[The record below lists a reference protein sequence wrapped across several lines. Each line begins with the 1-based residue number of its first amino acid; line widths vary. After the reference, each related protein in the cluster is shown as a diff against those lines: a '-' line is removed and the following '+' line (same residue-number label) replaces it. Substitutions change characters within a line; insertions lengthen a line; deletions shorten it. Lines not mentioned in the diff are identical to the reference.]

1 MKASDRSKPSG
12 KEYNKMNFADRL
24 IELRKGLGLTQ
35 EDLADRVGVSRQSVS
50 KWETGESL
58 PDMVKL
64 VQLADVLGV
73 STDALSGRV
82 PVKETSEAEKNAGSV
97 QIKKASGQ
105 KASLIAAAAAVAVT
119 LGICLLAVLTRPH
132 WIDSPDSWARIN
144 KVLLSPIVD
153 SYLIPAACAM
163 FLALTLG
170 KKMRLFLCCLFT
182 LMELLIY
189 GFFHAY
195 AGGLNGSLVTIILN
209 MSSLLLRVIPVW
221 FAAVT
226 VLGFMEKTPFIWIGG
241 ILGFLLYPVLMPLA
255 MTAFYDTQAAITCL
269 NVVSYGT
276 IIIIAGLGIWDLA
289 TSSGKKEKKDPA
301 DRSADSREA
310 AS

>member
-58 PDMVKL
+58 PDMAKL

-97 QIKKASGQ
+97 QKKASGQ
-105 KASLIAAAAAVAVT
+105 KASLIAAASAVALT

-132 WIDSPDSWARIN
+132 WIDSPDSWAKIN

-163 FLALTLG
+163 FLALTLV
-170 KKMRLFLCCLFT
+170 KKMRLCLCCLFT

-189 GFFHAY
+189 GCFRAFN
-195 AGGLNGSLVTIILN
+195 GGLNGGLGTIVLN

-226 VLGFMEKTPFIWIGG
+226 VLGFKEKTPPIWIGG
-241 ILGFLLYPVLMPLA
+241 ILGSLLYPVLMPLA
-255 MTAFYDTQAAITCL
+255 MTVFYDTQAAITCL

-276 IIIIAGLGIWDLA
+276 IIIIAGLGIWDLVMA
-289 TSSGKKEKKDPA
+289 SGKKEKKDPA

-310 AS
+310 VS